1 MEEKENDMN
10 SLNTNSSAEVELD
23 LDALLMSLIGHLYD
37 AYSDSDSDSDSASES
52 ESESDSTPN
61 SDLDSESDSNLC
73 SDSTS
78 DSSEREITLQEFLD
92 QGSSSG
98 SELSNSVLREKSKSL
113 EFLDQRIISQILTY
127 SQFKKK
133 TCRQFQYLHK

>member
-10 SLNTNSSAEVELD
+10 SLNTHSSAEVELD

-37 AYSDSDSDSDSASES
+37 AYSDSDSNSDSAS

-61 SDLDSESDSNLC
+61 SDLDSESDSSLC

-78 DSSEREITLQEFLD
+78 DSSEKEMTIQEFLD

-98 SELSNSVLREKSKSL
+98 SELSNSVLREKSTSL
-113 EFLDQRIISQILTY
+113 EFLDQRIISRILSC
-127 SQFKKK
+127 SQFLIK
-133 TCRQFQYLHK
+133 TSNIFITKFDS